1 MNEFIRAMTKDFA
14 NFKGRARR
22 REFWIFMLII
32 TIINRIL
39 IYVEISLGIHDFSI
53 NIGLLTGMFALIILI
68 PSLAVTARRMHDIG
82 RSGWWALTAIIPFW
96 LWFIA
101 VFDGEPDA
109 NKWGSNPKQHIPAT
123 LNH

>member
-32 TIINRIL
+32 TIINRVL
-39 IYVEISLGIHDFSI
+39 TYVEISLGIHDFSI
-53 NIGLLTGMFALIILI
+53 SIGLLTGMFALIILI

-82 RSGWWALTAIIPFW
+82 RSGWWALTSIIPFW

-101 VFDGEPDA
+101 VFDSEPDA
-109 NKWGSNPKQHIPAT
+109 NKWGPNPKQHIPAT
-123 LNH
+123 SNY